1 MKNCKLLIGKGF
13 IIIYKNVFCE
23 LIVLVLMRL
32 LVMII
37 CFYLEF
43 KEDEINC
50 ELWFKMV
57 ENI

>member
-1 MKNCKLLIGKGF
+1 
-13 IIIYKNVFCE
+13 
-23 LIVLVLMRL
+23 
-32 LVMII
+32 MII

-57 ENI
+57 ENIKNSYY